1 MTMKRKP
8 QSDSAEIEHGE
19 GSGMAGWGEETE
31 ECTSFSLCSVYGN
44 TSILGCK
51 HILWI
56 VKKKT
61 INKIIDY
68 IVCSFSATQS

>member
-31 ECTSFSLCSVYGN
+31 ECTSSLSSVCGN
-44 TSILGCK
+44 TSVVSTFFGL
-51 HILWI
+51 L
-56 VKKKT
+56 KKK
-61 INKIIDY
+61 KY
-68 IVCSFSATQS
+68 IYISIYNQNN